1 MKPIWRLQNGQ
12 GPSWKYAQAMVESET
27 NYQVCNLSSALVCIF
42 LIEYLGTRR
51 TYLGVCI
58 YVNN

>member
-27 NYQVCNLSSALVCIF
+27 NYQVCIF
-42 LIEYLGTRR
+42 LIEYLGSRD
-51 TYLGVCI
+51 LEVSI
-58 YVNN
+58 MYVNN